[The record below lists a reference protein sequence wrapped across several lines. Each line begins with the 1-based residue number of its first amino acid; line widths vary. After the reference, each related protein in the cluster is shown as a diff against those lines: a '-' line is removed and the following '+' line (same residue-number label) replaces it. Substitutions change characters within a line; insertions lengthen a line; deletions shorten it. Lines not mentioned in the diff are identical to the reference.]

1 MGACVCVCVCAAAG
15 GGGCEMH
22 LVVVGGMQVVRGGV
36 GVARCNLLLYV
47 RVDGCVLG
55 GSVGLSCCMRACASG
70 LSRLS

>member
-1 MGACVCVCVCAAAG
+1 
-15 GGGCEMH
+15 MH